1 MNTFVIDHENNIT
14 LLTPGDPA
22 PAIEGSENF
31 KNSTELGQLADS
43 WTAERLVEIWNSLPG
58 VVPVKKFTS
67 RKTAVARI
75 WKAIQSLRG
84 SAGRQTANVAPLG
97 DASGKK
103 AAAPGKPRTTKKSA
117 KDGSRGKPAQRP
129 KVAGT
134 VREGS
139 KTAKV
144 LAMLQHSKG
153 ATLQELMK
161 LTGWQAHSV
170 RGFLSGTLGKK
181 LGLTVESSKPEDG
194 ERRYQIAR

>member
-22 PAIEGSENF
+22 PAIEGSEKF

-75 WKAIQSLRG
+75 WKAIQSLSG
-84 SAGRQTANVAPLG
+84 GAGLQAANVAPLG
-97 DASGKK
+97 AASGKK
-103 AAAPGKPRTTKKSA
+103 AAAPSKPRTAKKSA
-117 KDGSRGKPAQRP
+117 KAGKRGKPARP
-129 KVAGT
+129 RVAGT
-134 VREGS
+134 VREGT
-139 KTAKV
+139 KTGKV
-144 LAMLQHSKG
+144 LAMLQQSKG
-153 ATLQELMK
+153 ATLKELMK
-161 LTGWQAHSV
+161 ATGWRAHSV
-170 RGFLSGTLGKK
+170 RGFLSGTVGKK